1 MGSRG
6 FLHQIRLD
14 GNLKHNTALPGTG
27 VFDVLS
33 RESWGDEQ
41 SIGRESK

>member
-14 GNLKHNTALPGTG
+14 GNLKHNTALPGSLM
-27 VFDVLS
+27 FS

-41 SIGRESK
+41 NIGRESK